1 MQSDIVRPDAALP
14 DAGRPSTGGPV
25 SPERAS
31 CPREVRRARPDLT
44 SSKTAL
50 GFGKYFSDHVF
61 RMQYRNGRWD
71 EARIEPYSAM
81 ALEPGAASLHYAQSI
96 FEGFKAFR
104 GRGDAI
110 RVFRPDQ
117 HAARFERSAKRLC
130 IPAVPTECFLEGCE
144 ELIKLDSDWVPS
156 ADGASLY
163 IRPLVFAAEP
173 FLGVRPAETYEF
185 IVMTSPVDAY
195 YAEGF
200 APVRILVER
209 EQVRAA
215 PGGLGDVKTAANY
228 AASLQAGLKAKKAG
242 YAQVLW
248 TDAIEH
254 RWVEEVGT
262 MNVFFALQ
270 DEIVTPP
277 LHGTIL
283 PGITRASV
291 IELLRRR
298 GENVVERPISL
309 DEIRAAHT
317 RGQLREAFGT
327 GTAAVVSPIA
337 ALGFSSEGSDIED
350 LTIGDGNVGPIA
362 ESLFAEIQSIQRG
375 ETDDVLGWMRTL

>member
-1 MQSDIVRPDAALP
+1 MQSETVGSHMNRTPRKQTVGRPRPDTLNSE
-14 DAGRPSTGGPV
+14 GK
-25 SPERAS
+25 
-31 CPREVRRARPDLT
+31 
-44 SSKTAL
+44 SSL

-61 RMQYRNGRWD
+61 RMEYRHGRWD
-71 EARIEPYSAM
+71 RARIEPYAAM
-81 ALEPGAASLHYAQSI
+81 SLEPGAASLHYAQSI

-104 GRGDAI
+104 GQGE
-110 RVFRPDQ
+110 RVRMFRPDQ
-117 HAARFERSAKRLC
+117 HAARFARSAQRLC
-130 IPAVPTECFLEGCE
+130 IPPVPPECFLEACKD
-144 ELIKLDSDWVPS
+144 LVRLDSDWVPT

-163 IRPLVFAAEP
+163 IRPLAFGCEP
-173 FLGVRPAETYEF
+173 FLGVRPAESYEF
-185 IVMTSPVDAY
+185 VVMTSPVDAY

-254 RWVEEVGT
+254 RYIEEVGT
-262 MNVFFALQ
+262 MNVFFRFE

-277 LHGTIL
+277 LSGTIL

-298 GENVVERPISL
+298 GENVVERQLSL
-309 DEIRAAHT
+309 EEIQEAHSKG
-317 RGQLREAFGT
+317 RLLEAFGT

-337 ALGFSSEGSDIED
+337 ALGFEGKD
-350 LTIGDGNVGPIA
+350 LTIGDGGVGPVA
-362 ESLFAEIQSIQRG
+362 QSLFSEIQSIQRG
-375 ETDDVLGWMRTL
+375 ETADELNWMLTL